1 MSSKPNQQ
9 QTIHVSWIVQ
19 LNSWFHLTNR
29 KAMENYHSQA
39 EILAL
44 DQNLQWFYFYIS
56 WFVQQNSGF
65 DLNYRLSMKNY
76 SLQMEI
82 FTSGVLN
89 HHWNLTKPYQ
99 TKPNQLKI
107 EIWTENINLNN
118 FYTWQLYDFEPYF
131 RVTKLWVKTC
141 LNPEFQNH
149 SDMNWYLRSHF
160 CSNFNLMQYFFQGFQ
175 SLSPSKP
182 LSQTI
187 SCSM

>member
-9 QTIHVSWIVQ
+9 QTIHISWIVQ

-76 SLQMEI
+76 SLQIEI

-99 TKPNQLKI
+99 TKPNQTNWKLRFGQKI
-107 EIWTENINLNN
+107 LTSTTFTPDN
-118 FYTWQLYDFEPYF
+118 FMILSLISE
-131 RVTKLWVKTC
+131 L
-141 LNPEFQNH
+141 QNFG
-149 SDMNWYLRSHF
+149 SR
-160 CSNFNLMQYFFQGFQ
+160 
-175 SLSPSKP
+175 PA
-182 LSQTI
+182 
-187 SCSM
+187 